1 VAEPGTIAALTP
13 GEAGE
18 VLTLQRAAFVTEA
31 QAHRDLRIPPLTQ
44 TLADLRAELGE
55 QFCHG
60 WGVRESGRLVA
71 CVRAHVSGDA
81 AELVRLAVA
90 PDRQGRGIGTEL
102 LLATED
108 LLPPQVRTIG
118 LFTGQYSH
126 ANLRL
131 YRRHGY
137 RQTHTTQAGAYLL
150 VHLAKGR
157 PSRAG
162 PLSASEPA
170 VAPCPRGAAGPP
182 RLPGV
187 AR

>member
-1 VAEPGTIAALTP
+1 VDEPGTLAALTP

-31 QAHRDLRIPPLTQ
+31 QAHRDLQIPPLTQ
-44 TLADLRAELGE
+44 TLAELHAELGE

-71 CVRAHVSGDA
+71 CVRAHVSGDT
-81 AELVRLAVA
+81 AELVRLVVA

-102 LLATED
+102 LLAAED
-108 LLPPQVRTIG
+108 LLPPRVRTIG
-118 LFTGQYSH
+118 LFTGQHSH

-137 RQTHTTQAGAYLL
+137 RQTHTSRAGAYLL

-157 PSRAG
+157 PRQPG
-162 PLSASEPA
+162 PPPASQPA
-170 VAPCPRGAAGPP
+170 AVPCPRGAAGRQDSP
-182 RLPGV
+182 
-187 AR
+187 A

>member
-1 VAEPGTIAALTP
+1 VDEPGSIAALTP

-31 QAHRDLRIPPLTQ
+31 QAHRDLDIPPLTQ
-44 TLADLRAELGE
+44 TLADLHAELGE

-60 WGVRESGRLVA
+60 WGIRESGRLVA
-71 CVRAHVSGDA
+71 CVRAHVSGET
-81 AELVRLAVA
+81 AEIVRLAVA
-90 PDRQGRGIGTEL
+90 PDRQGRGIGTQL

-118 LFTGQYSH
+118 LFTGEHSH

-137 RQTHTTQAGAYLL
+137 RQTHTTPVGAYLL
-150 VHLAKGR
+150 VHLAKAR
-157 PSRAG
+157 PRRLR
-162 PLSASEPA
+162 PHSASRPPA
-170 VAPCPRGAAGPP
+170 APCPRGPAGRQDFPT
-182 RLPGV
+182 
-187 AR
+187 